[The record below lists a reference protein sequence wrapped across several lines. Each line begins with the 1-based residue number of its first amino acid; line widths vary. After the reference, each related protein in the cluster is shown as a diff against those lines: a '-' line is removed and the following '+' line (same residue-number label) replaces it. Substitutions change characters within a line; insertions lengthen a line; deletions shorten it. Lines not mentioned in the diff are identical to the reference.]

1 MSFLYPPF
9 QAIMHAI
16 HTFVPSYGWTVVLF
30 TLLIRIILLP
40 LDIKSKK
47 SMQKMAALNPQL
59 EAIKKKYSKD
69 QEKLTQK
76 QQELYRKNKVNP
88 LSGCLPMLISLPLLF
103 AMVGVLRE
111 MANEQTVKML
121 LDMSELAGASP
132 VDYAHVPMQGWLWIK
147 NVWQP
152 DSFTATILP
161 MVQGVEQMLSHLNPV
176 AGNEIL
182 TAENIDAVKTFVL
195 SPQYEAFLEYFG
207 ATTVQMVIPV
217 MGIWNFTIPG
227 SFNGLFLLP
236 IIAAGTQLL
245 SSKLIP
251 GMGGGADANAAG
263 KSGSSGSTNK
273 MMMYLFPIMSI
284 FICATTNAAFSIY
297 WVAANVIQIVQQLA
311 LNFWFDKKAAKEK
324 AGKPEEAL

>member
-9 QAIMHAI
+9 QAIMSAI
-16 HTFVPSYGWTVVLF
+16 NNFVPSYGWTVVLF
-30 TLLIRIILLP
+30 TLLIRVILLP

-47 SMQKMAALNPQL
+47 SMQKMSALNPQL
-59 EAIKKKYSKD
+59 EVLKKKYSKD
-69 QEKLTQK
+69 KEKLTQK

-111 MANEQTVKML
+111 MANEQTVAML
-121 LDMSELAGASP
+121 LRMRELAEAATI
-132 VDYAHVPMQGWLWIK
+132 DFTKVPMESWLWIK

-161 MVQGVEQMLSHLNPV
+161 LVQGVEQMLGYLNPV
-176 AGNEIL
+176 TGNDIL
-182 TAENIDAVKTFVL
+182 TAENIEAVKLFVQ
-195 SPQYEAFLEYFG
+195 SAQYEPFLEHFG
-207 ATTVQMVIPV
+207 ANTVQMVIPV

-251 GMGGGADANAAG
+251 GMGGTADPNAAG
-263 KSGSSGSTNK
+263 KSGSAGSTNK

-324 AGKPEEAL
+324 VGKPEEAL